1 MSDDF
6 NRKMHDALTKAY
18 TAANSIVE
26 GDQKDDLT
34 TRMGSKLR
42 TQVDELAQTK
52 NAARGVALTLTA
64 YKVANPDQDIR
75 AHKSEHEGGFAAR
88 AVDTRVTVPFLIEHT
103 LPRNVET
110 HWLSQTYSFAGPFV
124 LGGKE
129 LRTQP
134 KKAGQLLIPVVDA
147 IHNADPAL
155 AEAVLI
161 AILRNL
167 IEIRNK
173 DRVIL
178 TRPKDLAISEV
189 KRLISA
195 HISSKY
201 KSNAP
206 RLPQLVIYAI
216 YQCLTEASSRYD
228 NSILEP
234 LERLKSAD
242 RKKGTIGDIVIA
254 KDGVRMEAVEIKQ
267 GQPIR
272 KIHVLEAIDKVRAES
287 VRRYYMLSDEGVDT
301 DEAVEI
307 EKEITNFRRQNGC
320 EVITGGVL
328 ESMTSTLRFLS
339 NTTDFLA
346 RYAEL
351 VETDPDTGYEHRIR
365 WNECC
370 DEL

>member
-1 MSDDF
+1 M
-6 NRKMHDALTKAY
+6 
-18 TAANSIVE
+18 
-26 GDQKDDLT
+26 
-34 TRMGSKLR
+34 
-42 TQVDELAQTK
+42 
-52 NAARGVALTLTA
+52 
-64 YKVANPDQDIR
+64 
-75 AHKSEHEGGFAAR
+75 
-88 AVDTRVTVPFLIEHT
+88 
-103 LPRNVET
+103 
-110 HWLSQTYSFAGPFV
+110 
-124 LGGKE
+124 
-129 LRTQP
+129 
-134 KKAGQLLIPVVDA
+134 
-147 IHNADPAL
+147 
-155 AEAVLI
+155 
-161 AILRNL
+161 
-167 IEIRNK
+167 
-173 DRVIL
+173 
-178 TRPKDLAISEV
+178 
-189 KRLISA
+189 
-195 HISSKY
+195 
-201 KSNAP
+201 
-206 RLPQLVIYAI
+206 VIYAI